1 LSQTSQCGLLKKWE
15 IILLDLHEAFIIFT
29 TQYYESASYFV
40 GVKTL
45 TFIQIPSEVL
55 DLIPDNL
62 HEMANG
68 KFLINSVIPLQS
80 SKL

>member
-1 LSQTSQCGLLKKWE
+1 MHEAL
-15 IILLDLHEAFIIFT
+15 IILT
-29 TQYYESASYFV
+29 MQYNESASYFV

-62 HEMANG
+62 HEMAN
-68 KFLINSVIPLQS
+68 SDQ
-80 SKL
+80 